1 MEADLTAMLNA
12 WSAGDSDAREHL
24 ASIIYNELHHLARLR
39 MFGERPG
46 HMLNSSALVN
56 EAFVRFMESS
66 PRKWED
72 RVHFFAFMSRVMRQ
86 VLFDLARYR
95 NAAKRSSEHG
105 NSGIEE
111 AENVPVHPNFHMFL
125 DLDIRPAWSNCDTSA
140 VWKITRSPRSSQ
152 FPKIRFCVIGVSP
165 AAGFINGLTL
175 PPPLKARTPAV
186 SSSAALASAPEYRT
200 FVSYPSCFPHV
211 QSQMS
216 TLFELLAHFLSVT
229 MLSCAC
235 SSRPMQCASGS
246 GPW

>member
-1 MEADLTAMLNA
+1 MLPKFPMEADLTAMLNA
-12 WSAGDSDAREHL
+12 WSAGDQDAREHL

-95 NAAKRSSEHG
+95 NAAKRSSEYG

-111 AENVPVHPNFHMFL
+111 AENVPIHPNFHMFL
-125 DLDIRPAWSNCDTSA
+125 DLDMALTELAQMHERQARVVELRYFGGLENNEIAQVLSVSEDT
-140 VWKITRSPRSSQ
+140 VLRDWR
-152 FPKIRFCVIGVSP
+152 V
-165 AAGFINGLTL
+165 
-175 PPPLKARTPAV
+175 ARGWLYQRLNNP
-186 SSSAALASAPEYRT
+186 ALAQS
-200 FVSYPSCFPHV
+200 SYV
-211 QSQMS
+211 G
-216 TLFELLAHFLSVT
+216 SVV
-229 MLSCAC
+229 
-235 SSRPMQCASGS
+235 
-246 GPW
+246 